1 MYKCNYNIVPDYIS
15 DPIPPLVGEV
25 SNYLL
30 RNANDF
36 TTPRTL
42 TETFRKSCIPSSVA
56 LWNSLDTSV
65 RDIDSFKRFKNTLKT
80 SLFPKIPTSLSKGNR
95 YLSVIHCRIRNGCS
109 NLNNDL
115 FRNHL
120 NVSPLCSCGN
130 GNDTADHFFF
140 ECPLF
145 NDQRLTFFIRT
156 RCYHPLSL
164 HALLSGK
171 DNLSAADNDILFIE
185 VQNYIKH
192 TGRFR

>member
-15 DPIPPLVGEV
+15 DLIPPLVSEV
-25 SNYLL
+25 SNYPL

-36 TTPRTL
+36 TTPRTR
-42 TETFRKSCIPSSVA
+42 TETLRKSCIPSSVA
-56 LWNSLDTSV
+56 LWNSLDSSV

-95 YLSVIHCRIRNGCS
+95 YVSVIHCRIRNGCS

-120 NVSPLCSCGN
+120 HVSPLCSCGN
-130 GNDTADHFFF
+130 GNETADHFFF

-145 NDQRLTFFIRT
+145 NDQRLTFFRRT

-185 VQNYIKH
+185 VQNYIKNS
-192 TGRFR
+192 GRFR